1 MCKADRVKLPTRFLR
16 PAIRSSRPRRRD
28 RKSTDRSVPLKPTI
42 HHILC
47 RNERYRSALSAL
59 VGENRASLWASKCS
73 SKERVMSTREH
84 FFAMSV
90 RAAHAGLSSV
100 TRTKAVALQAI
111 QTLTGTARD
120 ALFAYAMTG
129 SAVASL
135 AIIAAPHLEMLL
147 RCAFHGRG

>member
-1 MCKADRVKLPTRFLR
+1 
-16 PAIRSSRPRRRD
+16 
-28 RKSTDRSVPLKPTI
+28 
-42 HHILC
+42 
-47 RNERYRSALSAL
+47 
-59 VGENRASLWASKCS
+59 
-73 SKERVMSTREH
+73 MSTREH
-84 FFAMSV
+84 FLAMSV
-90 RAAHAGLSSV
+90 RGAHAGLSSV

-111 QTLTGTARD
+111 QTLTETARD